1 MPRSAATIQE
11 VEEDVR
17 IRTAERFILS
27 LGAMSPL
34 FTTPVRVAQNAA
46 SITRSDDEKEIRD
59 FALEALSFPFRVSPT
74 CRAALFAFLDEIRHT
89 ELRGVSQLSPS
100 GMMELAHVD
109 EITAVLALTY
119 LYRLLKKKCD
129 PEEWIRLMPKIS
141 AHLEGGH
148 LLGGYIPSVGC
159 GTGMLLGGLRILA
172 QAIFLSVDLKG
183 FKEFRRKCESKKKLF
198 DCAGEEERWGCN
210 HLQVAS
216 CLSSAIG
223 LNFTTRLALGL
234 EGHAVTLAPHLC
246 NIVDSCAPSLGA
258 LRALIS
264 GVESLHEAGT
274 LSLRSKCV
282 EIDGLVHEIE
292 LQSRSIRQSDGGLLW
307 IHKTRDD
314 LPAEAAEEL
323 KVPLPDK
330 KEEEVEASE

>member
-1 MPRSAATIQE
+1 MSNDILE
-11 VEEDVR
+11 
-17 IRTAERFILS
+17 IYFNSRTATEYYNGLISDAMYS
-27 LGAMSPL
+27 L
-34 FTTPVRVAQNAA
+34 PVIEITKSEKAYICAKNAVIPNSFYNINNTNNKLNFSLNNLNY
-46 SITRSDDEKEIRD
+46 SITFTNGNYNITT
-59 FALEALSFPFRVSPT
+59 FRT
-74 CRAALFAFLDEIRHT
+74 HLYDLLFGLDYGQNNANYKQWTITYNNKLNKLVYSHQYYNFTFLKSSSCF
-89 ELRGVSQLSPS
+89 EL
-100 GMMELAHVD
+100 M
-109 EITAVLALTY
+109 
-119 LYRLLKKKCD
+119 
-129 PEEWIRLMPKIS
+129 
-141 AHLEGGH
+141 
-148 LLGGYIPSVGC
+148 
-159 GTGMLLGGLRILA
+159 
-172 QAIFLSVDLKG
+172 G